1 MGIYELFFVILH
13 VLGMRIYNT
22 VIFYLYSTT
31 ICTVL
36 QGFIENVNHL
46 INLDFKTSQHTTQ
59 C

>member
-22 VIFYLYSTT
+22 VIFYLYSTI

-36 QGFIENVNHL
+36 LSVQYYRVL
-46 INLDFKTSQHTTQ
+46 
-59 C
+59 